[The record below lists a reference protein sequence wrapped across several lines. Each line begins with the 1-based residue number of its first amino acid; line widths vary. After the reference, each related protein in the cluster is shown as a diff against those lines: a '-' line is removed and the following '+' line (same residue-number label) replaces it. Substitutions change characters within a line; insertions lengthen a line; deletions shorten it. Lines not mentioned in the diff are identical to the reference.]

1 MPSEGSSVTL
11 ASVLSSLPLGRLGL
25 AASKLVSGTVM
36 VVPVKMEVTS
46 VKLRSFEL
54 NPEN

>member
-1 MPSEGSSVTL
+1 VPSEGSSVTL